1 MTNIEEPTA
10 PAPAPAE
17 KLPPDPDQLARAC
30 VLASAALDR
39 KAEDL
44 IALDMRGL
52 TSLADTF
59 LIASGSSD
67 RQVRAIADAVL
78 DAARAAG
85 IRAIGSEG
93 LEEGRWALLDFGDA
107 IFHVFQEDAR
117 AHYDLERLWSDAP
130 QLDVAPAPTPAPA
143 PAPAKRRKAK
153 A

>member
-1 MTNIEEPTA
+1 MTQPNDDEPNHSN
-10 PAPAPAE
+10 AE
-17 KLPPDPDQLARAC
+17 KLPPDPDQLARAS
-30 VLASAALDR
+30 VLANAAIDR

-78 DAARAAG
+78 EAARSAG
-85 IRAIGSEG
+85 IRAIGAEG

-107 IFHVFQEDAR
+107 IFHIFREDVR
-117 AHYDLERLWSDAP
+117 GHYDLERLWADAQ
-130 QLDVAPAPTPAPA
+130 QLELAPALAPEVK
-143 PAPAKRRKAK
+143 PRKVK

>member
-1 MTNIEEPTA
+1 MTTTEEPTA
-10 PAPAPAE
+10 PAPPQ
-17 KLPPDPDQLARAC
+17 KLPPDPDQLARAR
-30 VLASAALDR
+30 VLAGAALDR

-78 DAARAAG
+78 EAAREAG

-93 LEEGRWALLDFGDA
+93 LAEGRWALLDFGDA

-130 QLDVAPAPTPAPA
+130 QLDVEPPPAPAPA
-143 PAPAKRRKAK
+143 PAPAKKRKAK
-153 A
+153 G